1 MKEIPVVIAFTQ
13 NYIVPACTTLQS
25 ILSNSRESRFHI
37 ICLLTEPLSS
47 HNQLTIQKFDSERIR
62 FTFINLDGKLD
73 GIYIDHRYT
82 IAASYR
88 LLLPDILPMYDKVI
102 YTDCDIIFQNDLSQ
116 IYSNIQLGDNYL
128 AGVLEAPL
136 DFQIPYINSIGCD
149 PQYYMNSGFLIMNL
163 RLMREDNLVSKFIEA
178 SKVEYLQ
185 FPDQDVLN
193 MICKG
198 RILALSPYMNSI
210 RTFFIPS
217 YKYDFLKR
225 YSKNDLEDILAKGNI
240 HYTGGKPWN
249 EYTLKFESWWKY
261 YFLLPN
267 SIKRLGHV
275 NTKLFW
281 LGKVSN
287 TVIGQLL
294 IKSIQQVYR
303 KFKSK
308 QS

>member
-1 MKEIPVVIAFTQ
+1 MEIPVVIAFTE

-25 ILSNSRESRFHI
+25 ILSNSIASRYHI
-37 ICLLTEPLSS
+37 ICLLTGPLSA
-47 HNQLTIQKFDSERIR
+47 HNKLTIQKLDTKRLR
-62 FTFINLDGKLD
+62 FSFINLNGKLE
-73 GIYIDHRYT
+73 GIYIDQRYT
-82 IAASYR
+82 IAASFR

-102 YTDCDIIFQNDLSQ
+102 YTDCDIIFQNDLSEV
-116 IYSNIQLGDNYL
+116 YLNAHLGENYL
-128 AGVLEAPL
+128 AGVFEAPL
-136 DFQIPYINSIGCD
+136 DFQISYIKQIGCD

-163 RLMREDNLVSKFIEA
+163 RLMREDNLVTKFIEA
-178 SKVEYLQ
+178 SKADYLQ

-198 RILALSPYMNSI
+198 RILALPPFMNSI
-210 RTFFIPS
+210 RTFFVPS
-217 YKYDFLKR
+217 YKFDFLKR
-225 YSKNDLEDILAKGNI
+225 YSKNDLKDILTKGNI

-267 SIKRLGHV
+267 SIKSLMHV
-275 NTKLFW
+275 NTMLFW

-287 TVIGQLL
+287 TVIGRLL
-294 IKSIQQVYR
+294 IKSIQKVYR